1 MFKHLFINRLKI
13 ILRRKAVIFWTLAF
27 PLILATLFGLTLS
40 NIGESIKLNTFDVA
54 VVDSESLDNNFK
66 GMIEY
71 LDNAE
76 VFNATYVTLEEA
88 TELLNNNKISGY
100 IKSDEKIKVV
110 VNSNGLEQTI
120 IKYAVDTYYETVAL
134 IQNVSI
140 KDYELLKTNIM
151 DKLNEDNLISNDTKE
166 VDISSVFFY
175 TLIGMACMY
184 GGFFGM
190 DAVNDNEANMSKY
203 GARFSVSPTNKF
215 KTLFVNVLIGIIIQ
229 YIENLILFF
238 YLDVVIGADF
248 GNQSLFILLLMFFGT
263 IGGIMMGA
271 FIGAVCKKSESLKV
285 GILISISML
294 CSFLAGMMVLSIK
307 YTIEVNVPILNRI
320 NPVALI
326 TDGLYSLYYYNT
338 MDKYFYNLLWLIGFS
353 VVMFLLSFIMIRR
366 KKYDSI

>member
-88 TELLNNNKISGY
+88 TELLNDNKISGY

-140 KDYELLKTNIM
+140 KDYELLKQKSGIKP
-151 DKLNEDNLISNDTKE
+151 D
-166 VDISSVFFY
+166 F
-175 TLIGMACMY
+175 
-184 GGFFGM
+184 
-190 DAVNDNEANMSKY
+190 
-203 GARFSVSPTNKF
+203 
-215 KTLFVNVLIGIIIQ
+215 LF
-229 YIENLILFF
+229 
-238 YLDVVIGADF
+238 
-248 GNQSLFILLLMFFGT
+248 
-263 IGGIMMGA
+263 
-271 FIGAVCKKSESLKV
+271 
-285 GILISISML
+285 
-294 CSFLAGMMVLSIK
+294 
-307 YTIEVNVPILNRI
+307 
-320 NPVALI
+320 
-326 TDGLYSLYYYNT
+326 
-338 MDKYFYNLLWLIGFS
+338 
-353 VVMFLLSFIMIRR
+353 
-366 KKYDSI
+366 